1 MKSRLSLFSIRRNAL
16 LFGVV
21 ISIISPLDDASAGS
35 AADEAEVFLELSL
48 EELSQVIVTSAS
60 RKAQPLADTPAAVFV
75 ISADDI
81 RRSGATNLPEALRL
95 APGIQVAALGN
106 NKWAISIRGFAD
118 RFANKLLVLI
128 DGRSIYSPLFSGVFW
143 EAQNIPLEIIER
155 IEVIRGPAPLWGAN
169 AVNGVI
175 NIITKSAKETRGGQA
190 VVAGGTELRAD
201 GFVQQGWK
209 INDETAVRVYAKAQD
224 YGPSRLAT
232 GGEGAD
238 DWRNER
244 IGMRLDRNV
253 GTDRL
258 LVEGEI
264 YNSQAGD
271 RVLLPSVTGA
281 NLLTDFD
288 QTLRGGYL
296 LSRWE
301 RQTSQDTGYSLQAY
315 LEQEHFEHVWLSQD
329 THTFDLE
336 FQQRFAI
343 GQQQDV
349 IWGLGYRRI
358 DNNIANSA
366 YSTADPTKRTD
377 QLFSVYLQDDI
388 TLVPD
393 RWRLTLG
400 SRFDHNDY
408 TGFEVQPNARL
419 LWTPNSHTSVWAAVS
434 RVVRTPSRMDSD
446 GRFWLI
452 NAPLGELV
460 QPLPPFLDPDQP
472 VAIIL
477 QGSSDFDAE
486 RMTGL
491 DVGWRRQWSS
501 ALSLD
506 VAGFYYD
513 YDQLRSFSS
522 SLDFSNP
529 PLITV
534 EQLMAN
540 ESDAR
545 LYGLELTADW
555 RPHTDWRLQA
565 NYSWIKKMGRGD
577 GLAFPPTHQFSL
589 LSTWAFQPA
598 WQWDVWLRYVSAI
611 EDPGYAT
618 PAYANL
624 DMRLAWKVQR
634 DLEISLVGQNLL
646 DQTHPEFA
654 SQYIQSVPAEIE
666 RGVYLKLDVK
676 F

>member
-1 MKSRLSLFSIRRNAL
+1 
-16 LFGVV
+16 
-21 ISIISPLDDASAGS
+21 
-35 AADEAEVFLELSL
+35 
-48 EELSQVIVTSAS
+48 
-60 RKAQPLADTPAAVFV
+60 
-75 ISADDI
+75 
-81 RRSGATNLPEALRL
+81 
-95 APGIQVAALGN
+95 
-106 NKWAISIRGFAD
+106 
-118 RFANKLLVLI
+118 
-128 DGRSIYSPLFSGVFW
+128 
-143 EAQNIPLEIIER
+143 
-155 IEVIRGPAPLWGAN
+155 
-169 AVNGVI
+169 
-175 NIITKSAKETRGGQA
+175 
-190 VVAGGTELRAD
+190 
-201 GFVQQGWK
+201 
-209 INDETAVRVYAKAQD
+209 
-224 YGPSRLAT
+224 
-232 GGEGAD
+232 
-238 DWRNER
+238 
-244 IGMRLDRNV
+244 
-253 GTDRL
+253 

-271 RVLLPSVTGA
+271 RVRLPSTTGQ
-281 NLLTDFD
+281 NQLVDVD
-288 QTLRGGYL
+288 QTFRGGYL

-301 RQTSQDTGYSLQAY
+301 RETGPNAGYTVQAY
-315 LEQEHFEHVWLSQD
+315 LEQQQHPERLLSAQD
-329 THTFDLE
+329 IDTFDLE

-343 GQQQDV
+343 GERQDM

-358 DNNIANSA
+358 SDDITDSI
-366 YSTADPTKRTD
+366 YVIVDPAKRTN
-377 QLFSVYLQDDI
+377 QLFSAYFQDDI

-393 RWRLTLG
+393 HWRLTLG